1 MISLKSLE
9 KHYNKLKD
17 QFENET
23 ISLYDARINAV
34 TLLGYVIDVCDNIE
48 NVKLS
53 EQDKK
58 TFLAYNQKLEQLIK
72 EIDILSENKSI

>member
-58 TFLAYNQKLEQLIK
+58 TFLAYKQKLELLIK